1 LLNNNPVFKVKNMT
15 NQEHIDWAEIVTKL
29 VNQKEEAIAKLDILL
44 SDAKYYDCDSE
55 ICEGI
60 YDVIEILKR
69 YMK

>member
-29 VNQKEEAIAKLDILL
+29 VNQKEEAIAKLENLL
-44 SDAKYYDCDSE
+44 SDNEYYFCDDRVYSE
-55 ICEGI
+55 IEQT
-60 YDVIEILKR
+60 IEILKR